1 MKTLSLCF
9 AFAVAVMTVS
19 TAGSEEAKGYVQPP
33 LTHPAFGNTRIV
45 VPVTSAD
52 PDIWKFK
59 MANIDNAI
67 SAIGQWGGKPDIKVV
82 LYGTGIELLRSEDAV
97 VRKMIA
103 QMRATGVRVLV
114 CNNSLRHMNID
125 YRTLP
130 GVDAADVVPSG
141 FLEVAWLQ
149 QAQGYSVDPVN

>member
-1 MKTLSLCF
+1 VKTLSLCL
-9 AFAVAVMTVS
+9 ALVVAVLTVS
-19 TAGSEEAKGYVQPP
+19 SAASEDAKGYVQPP
-33 LTHPAFGNTRIV
+33 LTHPAFGKTKIV

-52 PDIWKFK
+52 PNLWKFK

-67 SAIGQWGGKPDIKVV
+67 SAIAQWGGKADIKVV
-82 LYGTGIELLRSEDAV
+82 LYGSGIELLRSEDAV

-114 CNNSLRHMNID
+114 CNNSLRHMDID

-130 GVDAADVVPSG
+130 GVSAADVVPSG

-149 QAQGYSVDPVN
+149 QAQGYFVDPVN